1 MVVFTY
7 PFFTVM
13 GLENGRTGKFLAYVP
28 IDSPPESFDIRYTHS
43 VHRTPVIES
52 YYISENGTIIQYEL
66 SYENFAVGMPANANT
81 DEGER
86 FVQDEEG
93 YKIKDM
99 SRELPSIDLRTG
111 QVVAD
116 HTLLVQNKEVKLSK
130 VIEPGSWLHMESGTI
145 SLWKWMKGVNLLE

>member
-1 MVVFTY
+1 
-7 PFFTVM
+7 M